1 MLEQQV
7 LNSLGIGSVYAL
19 FAVGYTLMFGVLR
32 LLNLAQAASFM
43 VAPMA
48 MWYAVSALGAEL
60 APAIALGIVVSSAF
74 GVVQA
79 LLFTPLL
86 RRGTSAF
93 TLFLISI
100 GLAQIVVALTSFLLS
115 PQVKILPPR
124 LIVGTPLPLPGRLVL
139 TDLQLAMLLAALGLM
154 VGLTLLIRRT
164 GFGRAVRAV
173 SEDVWVARLLGI
185 DVNRVIAG
193 TIVLSSTLGGVAGV
207 FMGLAYNT
215 ITPYMGDDIQLAA
228 ISVIVL
234 GGLGSVPGAALGGY
248 ILALAQV
255 LAVAYGSSFYR
266 DAIAF
271 LILFAILLVRPTGLF
286 GQLRVRAD

>member
-1 MLEQQV
+1 MLEQQI

-43 VAPMA
+43 LAAMA
-48 MWYAVSALGAEL
+48 MWYAVSALGSDLVGAIVFGL
-60 APAIALGIVVSSAF
+60 AVSLLF
-74 GVVQA
+74 GVIQA
-79 LLFTPLL
+79 VLFTPLI

-100 GLAQIVVALTSFLLS
+100 GLAQMTVALTSFLLS
-115 PQVKILPPR
+115 PQVKNLPPR
-124 LIVGTPLPLPGRLVL
+124 LIIGTSLPLPGGLVL
-139 TDLQLAMLLAALGLM
+139 TDIQLATLITAIALMFGLA
-154 VGLTLLIRRT
+154 LLIRRT
-164 GFGRAVRAV
+164 SFGRAVRAV

-193 TIVLSSTLGGVAGV
+193 TIVLSSGLGGVAGL
-207 FMGLAYNT
+207 FMALSYNT
-215 ITPYMGDDIQLAA
+215 ITPYMGDEIQLAA
-228 ISVIVL
+228 ITVIVL

-271 LILFAILLVRPTGLF
+271 LFLFGILLVRPTGLF

>member
-1 MLEQQV
+1 MLEQQI
-7 LNSLGIGSVYAL
+7 LNSIGIGSVYAL

-43 VAPMA
+43 LAAMA
-48 MWYAVSALGAEL
+48 MWYAVTALGSDL
-60 APAIALGIVVSSAF
+60 APAIAFGLGVSLLF
-74 GVVQA
+74 GIIQA
-79 LLFTPLL
+79 VLFTPLI

-100 GLAQIVVALTSFLLS
+100 GLAQMTVALASFLLS
-115 PQVKILPPR
+115 PQVKNLPPR
-124 LIVGTPLPLPGRLVL
+124 LILGTSLPLPAGLVL
-139 TDLQLAMLLAALGLM
+139 TDLQLATLITAIGLMLGLT
-154 VGLTLLIRRT
+154 VLIRRT
-164 GFGRAVRAV
+164 SFGRALRAV

-193 TIVLSSTLGGVAGV
+193 TIVLSSGLGGVAGV
-207 FMGLAYNT
+207 FMALAFNT

-228 ISVIVL
+228 ITVIVL

-271 LILFAILLVRPTGLF
+271 LVLFAILLVRPTGLF
-286 GQLRVRAD
+286 GQLRIRAD

>member
-1 MLEQQV
+1 MLEQQI
-7 LNSLGIGSVYAL
+7 LNSIGIGSVYAL

-43 VAPMA
+43 LAAMA
-48 MWYAVSALGAEL
+48 MWYAVTALGSDL
-60 APAIALGIVVSSAF
+60 AAAIAFGLAVSLLFGII
-74 GVVQA
+74 QA
-79 LLFTPLL
+79 VLFTPLI

-100 GLAQIVVALTSFLLS
+100 GLAQMTVALASFLLS
-115 PQVKILPPR
+115 PQVKNLPPR
-124 LIVGTPLPLPGRLVL
+124 LILGTSLPLPAGLVL
-139 TDLQLAMLLAALGLM
+139 TDLQLATLITAIGLMLGLT
-154 VGLTLLIRRT
+154 VLIRRT
-164 GFGRAVRAV
+164 SFGRALRAV

-193 TIVLSSTLGGVAGV
+193 TIVLSSGLGGVAGV
-207 FMGLAYNT
+207 FMALAFNT

-228 ISVIVL
+228 ITVIVL

-271 LILFAILLVRPTGLF
+271 LVLFAILLVRPTGLF
-286 GQLRVRAD
+286 GQLRIRAD

>member
-1 MLEQQV
+1 MLEQQI
-7 LNSLGIGSVYAL
+7 LNSIGIGSVYAL

-43 VAPMA
+43 LAAMA
-48 MWYAVSALGAEL
+48 MWYAVTALGSDL
-60 APAIALGIVVSSAF
+60 APAIAFGLGVSLLF
-74 GVVQA
+74 GIIQA
-79 LLFTPLL
+79 VLFTPLI

-100 GLAQIVVALTSFLLS
+100 GLAQMTVALASFLLS
-115 PQVKILPPR
+115 PQVKNLPPR
-124 LIVGTPLPLPGRLVL
+124 LILGTSLPLPAGLVL
-139 TDLQLAMLLAALGLM
+139 TDLQLATLITAIGLMLGLT
-154 VGLTLLIRRT
+154 VLIRRT
-164 GFGRAVRAV
+164 SFGRALRAV

-193 TIVLSSTLGGVAGV
+193 TIVLSSGLGGVAGV
-207 FMGLAYNT
+207 FMALAFNT

-228 ISVIVL
+228 ITVIVL

-271 LILFAILLVRPTGLF
+271 LVLFAILLIRPTGLF
-286 GQLRVRAD
+286 GQLRIRAD